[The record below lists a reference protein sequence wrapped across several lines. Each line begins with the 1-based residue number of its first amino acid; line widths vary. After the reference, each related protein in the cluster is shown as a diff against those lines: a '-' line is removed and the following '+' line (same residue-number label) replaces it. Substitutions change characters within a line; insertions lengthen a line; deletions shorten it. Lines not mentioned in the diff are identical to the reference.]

1 MKYIVYTMAATFFLA
16 SCSKDID
23 ETGGGNG
30 TERTE
35 KEALKL
41 YLAHYGTMQEAITHI
56 EADRKRDGGHKYLE
70 FARKV
75 NQHQKVMSLWSS

>member
-1 MKYIVYTMAATFFLA
+1 MCTVWKKHRNA
-16 SCSKDID
+16 
-23 ETGGGNG
+23 

>member
-1 MKYIVYTMAATFFLA
+1 MYGVEEAPECYWAYT
-16 SCSKDID
+16 
-23 ETGGGNG
+23 

-56 EADRKRDGGHKYLE
+56 EADRKRDGGQKYLE